1 MASRSEIA
9 SQITE
14 LIGEGK
20 VRDAY
25 KQFEELPILDQ
36 IAVSVSPGVGDVL
49 TAYEVGEFSTRAK
62 ENVQEG
68 DTLGAV
74 GYGALAALGL
84 ASFVPILRFL
94 RARKA
99 GKLLPEETKL
109 LPAPP

>member
-62 ENVQEG
+62 ENI
-68 DTLGAV
+68 
-74 GYGALAALGL
+74 LANKSNEPKTKSDVRNLL
-84 ASFVPILRFL
+84 KFLIRFFKL
-94 RARKA
+94 KLFFSQIES
-99 GKLLPEETKL
+99 KLLRS
-109 LPAPP
+109 

>member
-36 IAVSVSPGVGDVL
+36 IAVSVSPGVGERMFKK
-49 TAYEVGEFSTRAK
+49 A
-62 ENVQEG
+62 
-68 DTLGAV
+68 
-74 GYGALAALGL
+74 
-84 ASFVPILRFL
+84 IL
-94 RARKA
+94 
-99 GKLLPEETKL
+99 
-109 LPAPP
+109 